1 MLKSGKGRQDKLRAL
16 LEERRQKLW
25 GALRAELFGR
35 MGDEYSK
42 EFEKAMDLGDLSS
55 IDELQNLGINL
66 VNMRQEELA
75 KLKQAERKLDEGTYG
90 ICDECGGEIS
100 EERLTALPYA
110 LHCLR
115 CEQQK
120 EKAHVRDQP
129 VRIRRDLEE

>member
-1 MLKSGKGRQDKLRAL
+1 MLKSGKGRQEKLRNL
-16 LEERRQKLW
+16 LEERKRKVW
-25 GALRAELFGR
+25 GDLRAELFGR

-55 IDELQNLGINL
+55 IDELQNVGINL
-66 VNMRQEELA
+66 VNMRQQELA

-100 EERLTALPYA
+100 EERLAALPYA
-110 LHCLR
+110 LRCLR

-120 EKAHVRDQP
+120 EKAQVRDQP
-129 VRIRRDLEE
+129 VRIRRDIED